1 LRPKTVDFHA
11 IPDSQAGIHERL
23 LNWARWCFSGQVQ
36 DCAPMFSG
44 YRSTEVWA
52 APEASTPVDKLDA
65 QRIEKSVCALPYN
78 HKHALRW
85 FYVAPFIRPAKT
97 AHTLGLTLE
106 VLAMTVIQARDRV
119 LTHATNPVSVS
130 PTRKPIGTVCAHPF
144 GGGGD

>member
-1 LRPKTVDFHA
+1 
-11 IPDSQAGIHERL
+11 
-23 LNWARWCFSGQVQ
+23 
-36 DCAPMFSG
+36 MFSG

-65 QRIEKSVCALPYN
+65 QRIEKSVCSLPYN

-85 FYVAPFIRPAKT
+85 FYVATSIRPAKT

-106 VLAMTVIQARDRV
+106 GLAMTVIQARDRV
-119 LTHATNPVSVS
+119 LTHAINPVSVS

-144 GGGGD
+144 GGSGD

>member
-1 LRPKTVDFHA
+1 
-11 IPDSQAGIHERL
+11 
-23 LNWARWCFSGQVQ
+23 
-36 DCAPMFSG
+36 MFSG

-85 FYVAPFIRPAKT
+85 WYIDPIGPAKT

-106 VLAMTVIQARDRV
+106 GLAMTVIHARDRLKDHV
-119 LTHATNPVSVS
+119 VA
-130 PTRKPIGTVCAHPF
+130 
-144 GGGGD
+144 